1 MSDPPRSGARRFPV
15 VVLALLVSLL
25 LAACSLG
32 VQSSPDLVDVPRSTA
47 SAPATAS
54 ASGVPLTI
62 QVYLLHGDRLAR
74 VARSA
79 PPGLGLEPVLRALGA
94 PIRPDEV
101 AKGLRTA
108 LPESASALS
117 GVVTGSTAR
126 ITGPPGLDRLSVR
139 EQQAA
144 VAQIVFTVTADS
156 LATSVQL
163 VSGGRPV
170 TLPDGDGQLVD
181 RPVTRDDYAALAPP
195 P

>member
-1 MSDPPRSGARRFPV
+1 MLTLLV
-15 VVLALLVSLL
+15 ALLLCS
-25 LAACSLG
+25 CSLG
-32 VQSSPDLVDVPRSTA
+32 VQSSPDLVDVRRSTV
-47 SAPATAS
+47 SSPGSAS

-62 QVYLLHGDRLAR
+62 QVYLLHGERLER

-79 PPGLGLEPVLRALGA
+79 APGIGLAPVLRALGA

-101 AKGLRTA
+101 SKGLRTA
-108 LPESASALS
+108 LPESASGLS

-126 ITGPPGLDRLSVR
+126 ITVPPGLDRLSVR

-163 VSGGRPV
+163 VSGNRPV
-170 TLPDGDGQLVD
+170 TVPDGDGQLVD
-181 RPVTRDDYAALAPP
+181 RSVTRGDYAALAPP
-195 P
+195 R